1 MRIALFEDSHW
12 QNFEPISLTKATFDI
27 KVGAKSFFEEH
38 QLAPEILLTREYLAC
53 VTAERHPNCKVNPSS
68 ISSDTV
74 FVNGLLHPVAI
85 SPDRLFNINH
95 TFAITASSSSSRS
108 SSSRSLLVARL
119 DSKDIEYLQD
129 CVTAGKRIDV
139 KKLKVE
145 KLTNLEDQDTQG
157 ILSEPWDI
165 ISVLE
170 NSLATQVSTT
180 KNETQLGEEVTVT
193 GNNTVALGRNASVE
207 IGTVLDV
214 RYGGIYIGPGAY
226 VAASRIVGPTYI
238 DGMAQVKQFTI
249 IEASYIGYN
258 CRIGGEVEHSV
269 ISDHTNKAHAGF
281 IGHSYIGEW
290 VNIGAMTTTSDLKMT
305 YGNIKMKSG
314 KNMKIDTGQ
323 NKIGSF
329 FADMVKTSIGTL
341 IYSGRRIGVSSHL
354 HGLIAQDV
362 PSFTI
367 YGTSIGARNVE
378 LKLDSIIETQRKM
391 MRRRN
396 QTMTKAF
403 EQMIKDVFAMT
414 ASDRKQIGVRRGKF
428 AI

>member
-1 MRIALFEDSHW
+1 MSIALFEDSHW

-74 FVNGLLHPVAI
+74 FVNGLLHPGAI

-95 TFAITASSSSSRS
+95 TFAITASSR
-108 SSSRSLLVARL
+108 RLLIARL

-145 KLTNLEDQDTQG
+145 KLTNLEDQDIQG
-157 ILSEPWDI
+157 ILLEAWDI

-170 NSLATQVSTT
+170 NSLAIQVSTM

-207 IGTVLDV
+207 VGTVLDV
-214 RYGGIYIGPGAY
+214 RNGGIYIGPGAY
-226 VAASRIVGPTYI
+226 VAASRIVGPAYI
-238 DGMAQVKQFTI
+238 DEMAQVKQFTI

-305 YGNIKMKSG
+305 YGNIKMSRG
-314 KNMKIDTGQ
+314 KNKKIDTGQ

-354 HGLIAQDV
+354 HGLVAQDV

-378 LKLDSIIETQRKM
+378 LQIDSIIETQRKM
-391 MRRRN
+391 MGRRN
-396 QTMTKAF
+396 QTMTKAY
-403 EQMIKDVFAMT
+403 EQMIKDLFAIT
-414 ASDRKQIGVRRGKF
+414 ALDRKRAGVRRGTF
-428 AI
+428 AL

>member
-1 MRIALFEDSHW
+1 MSIALFEDSHW

-38 QLAPEILLTREYLAC
+38 KLTPEILLTREYLAC

-74 FVNGLLHPVAI
+74 FVNGLMHPGAI

-95 TFAITASSSSSRS
+95 TFAITTNSTNR
-108 SSSRSLLVARL
+108 RLLLARL
-119 DSKDIEYLQD
+119 NDKDIEYLQD
-129 CVTAGKRIDV
+129 CVTAGKSIDV

-170 NSLATQVSTT
+170 NSLATQVSTM
-180 KNETQLGEEVTVT
+180 KNEMQLGQEIAVT
-193 GNNTVALGRNASVE
+193 GNNIVALGRNASVE
-207 IGTVLDV
+207 VGTVLDV
-214 RYGGIYIGPGAY
+214 RYGGIYIGPGAH
-226 VAASRIVGPTYI
+226 VAASRIVGPAYI

-305 YGNIKMKSG
+305 YGNIKMSSG
-314 KNMKIDTGQ
+314 KNKKIDTGQ
-323 NKIGSF
+323 NKLGSF

-354 HGLIAQDV
+354 HGLVAQDV

-378 LKLDSIIETQRKM
+378 LQINSIIETQRKM

-396 QTMTKAF
+396 QMMTKAY
-403 EQMIKDVFAMT
+403 EQMIKDLFSIT
-414 ASDRKQIGVRRGKF
+414 APDRKRTGVRRGKF
-428 AI
+428 AL

>member
-1 MRIALFEDSHW
+1 MSIALFEDSYW
-12 QNFEPISLTKATFDI
+12 QNFDPISLTKATFDI

-38 QLAPEILLTREYLAC
+38 QLVPEILLTREYLAS
-53 VTAERHPNCKVNPSS
+53 VTAERHPNCKVNPTS

-74 FVNGLLHPVAI
+74 FVNGLLHPGAI
-85 SPDRLFNINH
+85 SPGRLFNINH
-95 TFAITASSSSSRS
+95 TFAITASSSR
-108 SSSRSLLVARL
+108 RLLIARL
-119 DSKDIEYLQD
+119 DNKDIEYLQD
-129 CVTAGKRIDV
+129 CVTDGKRIDV

-170 NSLATQVSTT
+170 NSLATQVSTM
-180 KNETQLGEEVTVT
+180 KNETQLGEDITVS
-193 GNNTVALGRNASVE
+193 GSNTVALGRNASVE
-207 IGTVLDV
+207 VGTMLDV
-214 RYGGIYIGPGAY
+214 RNGGIYIGPGAY
-226 VAASRIVGPTYI
+226 VAASRIVGPAYI
-238 DGMAQVKQFTI
+238 DGMAHVKQFTI
-249 IEASYIGYN
+249 IESSYIGYN

-305 YGNIKMKSG
+305 YGNIKMSRGNNKR
-314 KNMKIDTGQ
+314 IDTGQ

-329 FADMVKTSIGTL
+329 FGDMVKTSIGTL

-354 HGLIAQDV
+354 HGLVAQDV

-367 YGTSIGARNVE
+367 YGRSVGARNVE
-378 LKLDSIIETQRKM
+378 LQVNSIIETQRKM

-396 QTMTKAF
+396 QTMTKAY
-403 EQMIKDVFAMT
+403 EQMIKDLFAIT
-414 ASDRKQIGVRRGKF
+414 ALDRKRTGVRRGKF
-428 AI
+428 AL

>member
-1 MRIALFEDSHW
+1 MSIALFEDSLW

-38 QLAPEILLTREYLAC
+38 KLTPEILLTREYLAC

-74 FVNGLLHPVAI
+74 FVNGLMHPGAI
-85 SPDRLFNINH
+85 FPDRLFNINH
-95 TFAITASSSSSRS
+95 TFAITTSRS
-108 SSSRSLLVARL
+108 RRLLLARL
-119 DSKDIEYLQD
+119 DDKDIEYLQD
-129 CVTAGKRIDV
+129 SVTAGKSIDV

-165 ISVLE
+165 INVLE
-170 NSLATQVSTT
+170 NSLATQASTM
-180 KNETQLGEEVTVT
+180 KNEMQLGEEIAVT
-193 GNNTVALGRNASVE
+193 GNNIVALGRNASVE
-207 IGTVLDV
+207 VGTVLDA
-214 RYGGIYIGPGAY
+214 RYGGIYIGPGAH
-226 VAASRIVGPTYI
+226 VEASRIVGPAYI

-258 CRIGGEVEHSV
+258 CRIGGEIEHSV

-305 YGNIKMKSG
+305 YGNIKMSTG
-314 KNMKIDTGQ
+314 KNKKIDTGQ
-323 NKIGSF
+323 NKLGSF

-354 HGLIAQDV
+354 HGLVAQDV

-378 LKLDSIIETQRKM
+378 LQINSIIETQRKM

-396 QTMTKAF
+396 QMMTKAY
-403 EQMIKDVFAMT
+403 EQMIKDLFAIT
-414 ASDRKQIGVRRGKF
+414 APDRKRIGVRRGKF
-428 AI
+428 AL

>member
-1 MRIALFEDSHW
+1 MSVALFEDSHW

-38 QLAPEILLTREYLAC
+38 KLTPEILLTREYLAC

-74 FVNGLLHPVAI
+74 FVNGLMHPGAV

-95 TFAITASSSSSRS
+95 TFAITASSSTR
-108 SSSRSLLVARL
+108 LLVARL
-119 DSKDIEYLQD
+119 DNKDIEYLRD

-170 NSLATQVSTT
+170 NSLATQVSTM
-180 KNETQLGEEVTVT
+180 KNEMQLDEDVTVT
-193 GNNTVALGRNASVE
+193 GNNIVALGRNASVE
-207 IGTVLDV
+207 VGTVLDV
-214 RYGGIYIGPGAY
+214 RYGGIYIGPGAH
-226 VAASRIVGPTYI
+226 VAASRIVGPAYI

-305 YGNIKMKSG
+305 YGNIKMSSG
-314 KNMKIDTGQ
+314 KNKKIDTGQ
-323 NKIGSF
+323 NKLGSF

-354 HGLIAQDV
+354 HGLVAQDV

-378 LKLDSIIETQRKM
+378 LQINSIIETQRKM

-396 QTMTKAF
+396 QMMTKAY
-403 EQMIKDVFAMT
+403 EQMIKDLFSIT
-414 ASDRKQIGVRRGKF
+414 APDRKRTGVRRGKF
-428 AI
+428 AL

>member
-1 MRIALFEDSHW
+1 MSIALFEDSHW

-38 QLAPEILLTREYLAC
+38 KLTPEILLTREYLAC

-74 FVNGLLHPVAI
+74 FVNGLMHPGAI

-95 TFAITASSSSSRS
+95 TFAITTNSNNR
-108 SSSRSLLVARL
+108 RLLLARL
-119 DSKDIEYLQD
+119 NDKDIEYLQD
-129 CVTAGKRIDV
+129 CVTAGKSIDV

-170 NSLATQVSTT
+170 NSLATQVSTM
-180 KNETQLGEEVTVT
+180 KNEMQLGQEIAVT
-193 GNNTVALGRNASVE
+193 GNNIVALGRNASVE
-207 IGTVLDV
+207 VGTVLDV
-214 RYGGIYIGPGAY
+214 RYGGIYIGPGAH
-226 VAASRIVGPTYI
+226 VAASRIVGPAYI

-305 YGNIKMKSG
+305 YGNIKMSSG
-314 KNMKIDTGQ
+314 KNKKIDTGQ
-323 NKIGSF
+323 NKLGSF

-354 HGLIAQDV
+354 HGLVAQDV

-378 LKLDSIIETQRKM
+378 LQINSIIETQRKM

-396 QTMTKAF
+396 QMMTKAY
-403 EQMIKDVFAMT
+403 EQMIKDLFSIT
-414 ASDRKQIGVRRGKF
+414 APDRKRTGVRRGKF
-428 AI
+428 AL

>member
-1 MRIALFEDSHW
+1 MSIALFEDSHW

-38 QLAPEILLTREYLAC
+38 KLTPEILLTREYLAC

-74 FVNGLLHPVAI
+74 FVNGLMHPGAI

-95 TFAITASSSSSRS
+95 TFAITTSNRSR
-108 SSSRSLLVARL
+108 RLLLARL
-119 DSKDIEYLQD
+119 NDKDIEYLQD
-129 CVTAGKRIDV
+129 CVTAGKSIDV

-170 NSLATQVSTT
+170 NSLATQVSTM
-180 KNETQLGEEVTVT
+180 KNETQVGEEVTVT

-305 YGNIKMKSG
+305 YGNIKMSRG
-314 KNMKIDTGQ
+314 KNKKIDTGQ

-354 HGLIAQDV
+354 HGLVAQDV

-378 LKLDSIIETQRKM
+378 LQIDSIIETQRNM

-396 QTMTKAF
+396 QMMTKAY
-403 EQMIKDVFAMT
+403 EQMIKDLFAIT
-414 ASDRKQIGVRRGKF
+414 ALDRKQTGVRRGKF
-428 AI
+428 VL

>member
-1 MRIALFEDSHW
+1 MSIALFEDSHW
-12 QNFEPISLTKATFDI
+12 QNFAPISLTKATFDI
-27 KVGAKSFFEEH
+27 KVGAKSFVEEH

-53 VTAERHPNCKVNPSS
+53 ITAERHPNCKVNPSS
-68 ISSDTV
+68 IGSDTV
-74 FVNGLLHPVAI
+74 FVNGLLHPGAI
-85 SPDRLFNINH
+85 NPDRLFNINH
-95 TFAITASSSSSRS
+95 TFAITASGGIKR
-108 SSSRSLLVARL
+108 LLVARL

-139 KKLKVE
+139 KKLKVQ
-145 KLTNLEDQDTQG
+145 KLSNLEDQDTQG
-157 ILSEPWDI
+157 IISEPWDVI
-165 ISVLE
+165 RVLE
-170 NSLATQVSTT
+170 NSLATQVSAM
-180 KNETQLGEEVTVT
+180 KNETQLGEEVTVA
-193 GNNTVALGRNASVE
+193 GSNAVAVGKDASVE
-207 IGTVLDV
+207 DGTVLDV
-214 RYGGIYIGPGAY
+214 RNGGIYIGPGAY
-226 VAASRIVGPTYI
+226 VAASRIVGPAYI
-238 DGMAQVKQFTI
+238 DGMTQVKQFTI

-258 CRIGGEVEHSV
+258 CRIGGEVEHCV
-269 ISDHTNKAHAGF
+269 ISDHTNKTHAGF

-305 YGNIKMKSG
+305 YGNIKMNSG

-354 HGLIAQDV
+354 HGLVAQDV

-403 EQMIKDVFAMT
+403 EQMIKDVFAITVM
-414 ASDRKQIGVRRGKF
+414 DRKRMGVRRGKF
-428 AI
+428 AL

>member
-1 MRIALFEDSHW
+1 MGITLFEDSHW
-12 QNFEPISLTKATFDI
+12 QNFDPISLTKATFDI

-38 QLAPEILLTREYLAC
+38 QLAPETLLTREYLAR
-53 VTAERHPNCKVNPSS
+53 VTAERHPNCKVNPSF
-68 ISSDTV
+68 IDSDTV
-74 FVNGLLHPVAI
+74 FVNGLLHPAAVY
-85 SPDRLFNINH
+85 SDRLLKISH
-95 TFAITASSSSSRS
+95 TFAITAYSSNR
-108 SSSRSLLVARL
+108 LLVARL
-119 DSKDIEYLQD
+119 DSKGIEYLQD
-129 CVTAGKRIDV
+129 CVAAGKKIDV

-145 KLTNLEDQDTQG
+145 KSTKLEDQDIQG
-157 ILSEPWDI
+157 LISEPWDVI
-165 ISVLE
+165 GVLE
-170 NSLATQVSTT
+170 NSLATQVSTM
-180 KNETQLGEEVTVT
+180 KNEAQLGEKVTIA
-193 GNNTVALGRNASVE
+193 GSNTVAVARDASVE
-207 IGTVLDV
+207 AGTVLYV
-214 RYGGIYIGPGAY
+214 RNGGIYIGPGAY

-305 YGNIKMKSG
+305 YGNIKMSRG
-314 KNMKIDTGQ
+314 KNKKIDTGQ

-354 HGLIAQDV
+354 HGLVAQDV
-362 PSFTI
+362 PSFII

-378 LKLDSIIETQRKM
+378 LQIDSIIETQRKM
-391 MRRRN
+391 MRRRS
-396 QTMTKAF
+396 QKMTKAY
-403 EQMIKDVFAMT
+403 EQMIKDLFAIT
-414 ASDRKQIGVRRGKF
+414 ALDRKRTGVRRGKF
-428 AI
+428 AL